1 MRAHAVV
8 QRAPERP
15 VLPCASALQLL
26 RPLVLSATVRTIPY
40 TATCWCAAARWEF
53 LKSLRGLRG
62 ARRKMPMPSV
72 TMRKENEKARNAYVG
87 PRSQT
92 HHRLRSCGLVL
103 YSSASSRSP
112 GQSYSAL
119 PASTHWLRRKSRS
132 AFFGSFCSYAWNSC
146 SNTCAARSRLG
157 RGGGRH
163 ARVPQTPH
171 ERTRQLRRARQQ
183 AASQRRPP
191 SPTLS
196 RGWVLGYF
204 KPYSCRAWL

>member
-15 VLPCASALQLL
+15 ALPCASALQLL

-146 SNTCAARSRLG
+146 SNTCAAR
-157 RGGGRH
+157 
-163 ARVPQTPH
+163 AP
-171 ERTRQLRRARQQ
+171 ARQVGGAPRPRPADTARADA
-183 AASQRRPP
+183 AASTRPP
-191 SPTLS
+191 AGRQPMTPTFT
-196 RGWVLGYF
+196 YF
-204 KPYSCRAWL
+204 EQGMGTGLL

>member
-1 MRAHAVV
+1 
-8 QRAPERP
+8 
-15 VLPCASALQLL
+15 
-26 RPLVLSATVRTIPY
+26 
-40 TATCWCAAARWEF
+40 
-53 LKSLRGLRG
+53 
-62 ARRKMPMPSV
+62 MPSV

-146 SNTCAARSRLG
+146 SNTCPT
-157 RGGGRH
+157 H
-163 ARVPQTPH
+163 ACGV
-171 ERTRQLRRARQQ
+171 
-183 AASQRRPP
+183 RPRKHVQ
-191 SPTLS
+191 LS
-196 RGWVLGYF
+196 RSPKLSSENYVLIHQQIWQSGH
-204 KPYSCRAWL
+204 WLG

>member
-1 MRAHAVV
+1 
-8 QRAPERP
+8 
-15 VLPCASALQLL
+15 
-26 RPLVLSATVRTIPY
+26 
-40 TATCWCAAARWEF
+40 
-53 LKSLRGLRG
+53 
-62 ARRKMPMPSV
+62 MPSV

-157 RGGGRH
+157 RGGGGATPASRRH
-163 ARVPQTPH
+163 
-171 ERTRQLRRARQQ
+171 RTSGRGSSDAP
-183 AASQRRPP
+183 ASRPP
-191 SPTLS
+191 ANDAHLH
-196 RGWVLGYF
+196 L
-204 KPYSCRAWL
+204 L